1 MGIEI
6 YGFTGW
12 RLKNIL
18 QLFFY
23 FVKYFLI
30 YFLLDKSV
38 KRCILDV
45 MSQLSTL
52 NQSNTRKLSE
62 RQQSFL
68 DNLVETRGDAKLA
81 AELAGYKSSHY
92 HLLKS
97 LKQEVLDITQE
108 ILAQSA
114 PKAAFKLLEIMD
126 SDRPIA
132 QAANKLQAAQS
143 VLDRVG
149 VVKTER
155 LDVNHTAGGG
165 IFLLP
170 EKRIIDVEEVE
181 DAE

>member
-1 MGIEI
+1 
-6 YGFTGW
+6 
-12 RLKNIL
+12 
-18 QLFFY
+18 
-23 FVKYFLI
+23 
-30 YFLLDKSV
+30 
-38 KRCILDV
+38 

-52 NQSNTRKLSE
+52 NQSNTRKLSTK
-62 RQQSFL
+62 QQSFL
-68 DNLVETRGDAKLA
+68 DNLVETKGDAKLA
-81 AELAGYKSSHY
+81 AEMSGYKSSHY

-126 SDRPIA
+126 SDRPIP
-132 QAANKLQAAQS
+132 QATNKLQAAQS

-155 LDVNHTAGGG
+155 LNITHSGGGG

-170 EKRIIDVEEVE
+170 EKTIIDVE
-181 DAE
+181 AEEAEYDEE

>member
-1 MGIEI
+1 
-6 YGFTGW
+6 
-12 RLKNIL
+12 
-18 QLFFY
+18 
-23 FVKYFLI
+23 
-30 YFLLDKSV
+30 
-38 KRCILDV
+38 

-68 DNLVETRGDAKLA
+68 DNLVETKGNAKLA

-181 DAE
+181 DAEG

>member
-1 MGIEI
+1 
-6 YGFTGW
+6 
-12 RLKNIL
+12 
-18 QLFFY
+18 
-23 FVKYFLI
+23 
-30 YFLLDKSV
+30 
-38 KRCILDV
+38 

-52 NQSNTRKLSE
+52 NETSTRKLSDK
-62 RQQSFL
+62 QQSFL
-68 DNLVETRGDAKLA
+68 DNLVETRGNAKQA

-97 LKQEVLDITQE
+97 LKQEVLDITTE

-126 SDRPIA
+126 SNRPIP
-132 QAANKLQAAQS
+132 QANNKLQAAQS

-155 LDVNHTAGGG
+155 LDITHKAGGG

-170 EKRIIDVEEVE
+170 EKRNNEIIDIQKEEEITDVE
-181 DAE
+181 

>member
-1 MGIEI
+1 
-6 YGFTGW
+6 
-12 RLKNIL
+12 
-18 QLFFY
+18 
-23 FVKYFLI
+23 
-30 YFLLDKSV
+30 
-38 KRCILDV
+38 

-52 NQSNTRKLSE
+52 NETSTRKLSE
-62 RQQSFL
+62 KQQSFL
-68 DNLVETRGDAKLA
+68 DNLIETRGNAKQA

-97 LKQEVLDITQE
+97 LKQEVLDITTE

-126 SDRPIA
+126 SNRPIP
-132 QAANKLQAAQS
+132 QANNKLQAAQS

-155 LDVNHTAGGG
+155 LDITHKAGGG

-170 EKRIIDVEEVE
+170 EKRNNEIIDIQKEEDIIDVE
-181 DAE
+181 

>member
-1 MGIEI
+1 
-6 YGFTGW
+6 
-12 RLKNIL
+12 
-18 QLFFY
+18 
-23 FVKYFLI
+23 
-30 YFLLDKSV
+30 
-38 KRCILDV
+38 

-52 NQSNTRKLSE
+52 NETSTRKLSE
-62 RQQSFL
+62 KQQSFL
-68 DNLVETRGDAKLA
+68 DNLIETRGNAKQA

-97 LKQEVLDITQE
+97 LKQEVLDITTE

-126 SDRPIA
+126 SNRPIP
-132 QAANKLQAAQS
+132 QANNKLQAAQS

-155 LDVNHTAGGG
+155 LDITHKAGGG

-170 EKRIIDVEEVE
+170 EKRNNEIIDIQKEEEITDVE
-181 DAE
+181 

>member
-1 MGIEI
+1 
-6 YGFTGW
+6 
-12 RLKNIL
+12 
-18 QLFFY
+18 
-23 FVKYFLI
+23 
-30 YFLLDKSV
+30 
-38 KRCILDV
+38 

-52 NQSNTRKLSE
+52 NETNTRKLSE
-62 RQQSFL
+62 KQQSFL
-68 DNLVETRGDAKLA
+68 DNLIETRGNAKQA

-97 LKQEVLDITQE
+97 LKQEVLDITTE

-126 SDRPIA
+126 SNRPIP
-132 QAANKLQAAQS
+132 QANNKLQAAQS

-155 LDVNHTAGGG
+155 LDITHKAGGG

-170 EKRIIDVEEVE
+170 EKRNNEIIDIQKEEDIIDVE
-181 DAE
+181 

>member
-1 MGIEI
+1 
-6 YGFTGW
+6 
-12 RLKNIL
+12 
-18 QLFFY
+18 
-23 FVKYFLI
+23 
-30 YFLLDKSV
+30 
-38 KRCILDV
+38 

-52 NQSNTRKLSE
+52 NETSTRKLSE
-62 RQQSFL
+62 KQQSFL
-68 DNLVETRGDAKLA
+68 DNLVETRGNAKQA

-97 LKQEVLDITQE
+97 LKQEVLDITTE

-126 SDRPIA
+126 SNRPIP
-132 QAANKLQAAQS
+132 QANNKLQAAQS

-155 LDVNHTAGGG
+155 LDITHKAGGG

-170 EKRIIDVEEVE
+170 EKRNNEIIDIQKEEDIIDVE
-181 DAE
+181 

>member
-1 MGIEI
+1 
-6 YGFTGW
+6 
-12 RLKNIL
+12 
-18 QLFFY
+18 
-23 FVKYFLI
+23 
-30 YFLLDKSV
+30 
-38 KRCILDV
+38 

-52 NQSNTRKLSE
+52 NETSTRKLSDK
-62 RQQSFL
+62 QQSFL
-68 DNLVETRGDAKLA
+68 DNLIETRGNAKQA

-97 LKQEVLDITQE
+97 LKQEVLDITTE

-126 SDRPIA
+126 SNRPIP
-132 QAANKLQAAQS
+132 QANNKLQAAQS

-155 LDVNHTAGGG
+155 LDITHKAGGG

-170 EKRIIDVEEVE
+170 EKRNNEIIDIQKEEDIIDVE
-181 DAE
+181 